1 MCTLR
6 NVKFSSQKIWWSTGT
21 KIQLSSIIHQILLDE
36 IYHSSTFEE
45 ANYQSHLMGGG
56 ARPPGKLGGHPPPG
70 KIRYT
75 RKESRPLL
83 VL

>member
-56 ARPPGKLGGHPPPG
+56 HAPLENWVDIPPLEKLGTQEKRAGPF
-70 KIRYT
+70 
-75 RKESRPLL
+75 
-83 VL
+83 